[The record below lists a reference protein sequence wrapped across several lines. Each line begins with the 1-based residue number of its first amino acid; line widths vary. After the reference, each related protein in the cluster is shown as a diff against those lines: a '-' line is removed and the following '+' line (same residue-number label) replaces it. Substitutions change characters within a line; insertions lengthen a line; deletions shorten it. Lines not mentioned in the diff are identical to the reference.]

1 MNMDNADSFPIEKFL
16 SKSDHIFKNIPIEI
30 KLEIEKQMVIKT
42 IRKGQNLF
50 LEGSYPAGIFYL
62 KEGLVK
68 KYKTDHEGNEHIL
81 YLCADGELLGYSALL
96 CNEAYPDSAAAI
108 ETSKLGFISKEI
120 FLKAINDSRE
130 LMLNLLSSLSHEFSV
145 LINSVTIFAHMTVR
159 ERLALILLIL
169 MATFKKR
176 SDSDPVEILL
186 SREELSN
193 MVGAATETVVRL
205 IKEFKKEEIIKTVG
219 KKIIVLKPNE
229 LISISKFY

>member
-1 MNMDNADSFPIEKFL
+1 MYITESFPIEKFT
-16 SKSDHIFKNIPIEI
+16 SKSDSILKNIPLEVRIDLEKHMIE
-30 KLEIEKQMVIKT
+30 KT

-68 KYKTDHEGNEHIL
+68 KYKTDHDGKEHIL
-81 YLCADGELLGYSALL
+81 YLCSNEDLLGYSALL

-108 ETSKLGFISKEI
+108 ETSKFGFIHKDY
-120 FLKAINDSRE
+120 FLKTLNDSKE

-145 LINSVTIFAHMTVR
+145 LTNSVTVFAHMTVR

-169 MATFKKR
+169 MTTFKKKVE
-176 SDSDPVEILL
+176 SWPVEILL
-186 SREELSN
+186 SREDLSN
-193 MVGAATETVVRL
+193 MVGAATESVVRL
-205 IKEFKKEEIIKTVG
+205 IQEFKKEEIISITG
-219 KKIIVLKPNE
+219 KKIVVLKPNE